1 MKEAK
6 CKTFVIIGLLL
17 FLIISTCIQRY
28 QITDLQEGING
39 LTEELRIEKEFTH
52 KMGNELLKLRVE
64 FDTYKRLSSNEFES
78 TWKSFARVRNNF
90 LAIGHGYHLKPEDF
104 PPQMRHMM
112 AKD

>member
-1 MKEAK
+1 M
-6 CKTFVIIGLLL
+6 
-17 FLIISTCIQRY
+17 
-28 QITDLQEGING
+28 
-39 LTEELRIEKEFTH
+39 
-52 KMGNELLKLRVE
+52 NELSKLRNE
-64 FDTYKRLSSNEFES
+64 FDTQKTMTENEFVS